1 MNSFIIT
8 YDIAQSGD
16 FNGVYNAL
24 IDRIKSYGTWAH
36 INKSCWA
43 IKAAA
48 TAVNVRDF
56 LLTVMRQGDS
66 LFVVQ
71 SAHIAAWH
79 NPICNN
85 DWLRGNI

>member
-1 MNSFIIT
+1 MNSFIIS
-8 YDIAQSGD
+8 YDIVQDGD
-16 FNGVYNAL
+16 YNYSAL

-43 IKAAA
+43 IKTDA

-56 LLTVMRQGDS
+56 LLEVMGPTDR
-66 LFVVQ
+66 LLVVQ
-71 SAHIAAWH
+71 SAHVAAWN
-79 NPICNN
+79 NPMCNN